1 MFMFPDSEHFWCCKY
16 WWYSGQRRR
25 QRECHLLSTDA
36 SSLWESG
43 PDEWVYKVCHFD
55 NEGCSL
61 WPVCRQQNYKAFS
74 NPNHQNHCAPQRQPS
89 SVELGMFFFFFIC
102 FVFCHKSHEWT
113 EPENVLIR
121 QTNFVFVTEARHIFF
136 LCAIELCCYSWTI
149 KKLTTQPDWVTFS
162 FITINVGAVVCF

>member
-89 SVELGMFFFFFIC
+89 SVELGMFFFFYLFC
-102 FVFCHKSHEWT
+102 FLSQITWMDRTWKCIDPTNKFCLCNGS
-113 EPENVLIR
+113 
-121 QTNFVFVTEARHIFF
+121 QTYLLP
-136 LCAIELCCYSWTI
+136 LCNRTLLLLLNY
-149 KKLTTQPDWVTFS
+149 
-162 FITINVGAVVCF
+162 